1 MAEEIIWNL
10 IAKKLSG
17 EASETELKELEK
29 LLRDNPDLHYPVQTI
44 IDLWKSDARFDRE
57 EAHEAFRRHVERMG
71 GLKVDYRNELQD
83 DNSETIQKMAKRIV
97 LWPAIMV
104 VLVIGGL
111 FFLFRFT
118 GSGSPVTQNITKEPE
133 KTISQITTKNGSKTN
148 LLLPDGT
155 KVWLNAGSSITYD
168 SSYGKTLRE
177 VVLSG
182 EGYFDVV
189 KNKEKPFII
198 HAAKIN
204 IKVLGT
210 QFNVKSYPTD
220 NTTEASL
227 IHGSIEVTFRDKPD
241 KKIILKPNEKIVVD
255 NESNADDVSSTIQQ
269 TNLKKVHEVPG
280 VDVKKLTYE
289 YKTGTIIETSWVDNK
304 LIFQDEPFD
313 EIARQL
319 ERWYGVSIIFKT
331 NHLKEER
338 LTGSFRNE
346 TVRQALDALK
356 FTASFNYGID
366 NNNNVT
372 IY

>member
-1 MAEEIIWNL
+1 MAEDIIWNL

-17 EASETELKELEK
+17 EANEEELKELEA
-29 LLRDNPDLHYPVQTI
+29 LLRENPDLHYPVQTI
-44 IDLWKSDARFDRE
+44 MDLWKSNTRFDQE
-57 EAHEAFRRHVERMG
+57 EAHEAFKRHLERLEE
-71 GLKVDYRNELQD
+71 LKIDFVRQPEE
-83 DNSETIQKMAKRIV
+83 ETLDFTQKIVRKVV
-97 LWPAIMV
+97 LWPAIVV
-104 VLVIGGL
+104 VLVIGAL

-118 GSGSPVTQNITKEPE
+118 GSGSPVLQNTAREPE
-133 KTISQITTKNGSKTN
+133 KTVSRITTKNGSKTN

-168 SSYGKTLRE
+168 STYGQTIRE

-198 HAAKIN
+198 HATKIN

-210 QFNVKSYPTD
+210 QFNVRSYPSD

-227 IHGSIEVTFRDKPD
+227 IRGSIEVTFKDKPD

-255 NESNADDVSSTIQQ
+255 NAGNTEDVSTTVQRN
-269 TNLKKVHEVPG
+269 NLKKLHEIPG

-289 YKTGTIIETSWVDNK
+289 YKTGTIIETSWVENK
-304 LIFQDEPFD
+304 LIFQDETFD

-319 ERWYGVSIIFKT
+319 ERWYGVNIIFKT

-338 LTGSFRNE
+338 LTGSFKNE
-346 TVRQALDALK
+346 TVLQALDALK
-356 FTASFNYGID
+356 FTASFKYSID